1 MGKSGILL
9 LFSAFI
15 LFGIGVLMV
24 FNTTAAEVIDR
35 SLDVDTHLAVKKQLL
50 YFVFGL
56 MMGGILLKIGYR
68 EILARTPILFLLTIF
83 LLILVFI
90 PKIGQTINGARR
102 WIGLFGFTF
111 QPSEMAKYVLPLY
124 CLFKI
129 NSLPKEMSFKQF
141 IFLISIFIV
150 PVGLILLE
158 PDNGTTLFIFVTFI
172 IIFFLTRIPW
182 TYWALP
188 LFCLA
193 LIGGLVGYNMPH
205 VQDRIRVYLHPELDL
220 RGKGHQPYQSKI
232 AAGSGKL
239 WGKGLGESMQKM
251 NYLPEARSDY
261 IAAIFAEE
269 FGFVGICALISL
281 YMLLT
286 YAGLKIAFQV
296 KDAFSFHV
304 ASILAF
310 ILSFQAF
317 LNLGVVSGLLP
328 SKGITLPFFSQGG
341 TSLVMN
347 ICVLAIL
354 ISIHR
359 ESKKGLVLASE
370 TEHSD

>member
-1 MGKSGILL
+1 
-9 LFSAFI
+9 
-15 LFGIGVLMV
+15 MV
-24 FNTTAAEVIDR
+24 FNTTAAEVLDR
-35 SLDVDTHLAVKKQLL
+35 SLDIDTHLAVKKQLL

-56 MMGGILLKIGYR
+56 MMGGILVKIGYR
-68 EILARTPILFLLTIF
+68 EIISRAPLLFGITCLL
-83 LLILVFI
+83 LVLVFI

-102 WIGLFGFTF
+102 WIGFFGFTF

-124 CLFKI
+124 CLYRI
-129 NSLPKEMSFKQF
+129 NSLPKEMSLKQF
-141 IFLISIFIV
+141 LLLIGIFII

-158 PDNGTTLFIFVTFI
+158 PDNGTTLFIFITFV

-188 LFCLA
+188 LCLLA
-193 LIGGLVGYNMPH
+193 LVGGVVGYNMPH
-205 VQDRIRVYLHPELDL
+205 VQDRLRVYMHPELDL
-220 RGKGHQPYQSKI
+220 RGKGHQPYQAKI
-232 AAGSGKL
+232 AAGSGQL
-239 WGKGLGESMQKM
+239 WGKGLGESLQKM

-269 FGFVGICALISL
+269 FGFVGICVLISI
-281 YMLLT
+281 YMVLT
-286 YAGLKIAFQV
+286 YAGLSIAFQV
-296 KDAFSFHV
+296 KDLFAFYL

-328 SKGITLPFFSQGG
+328 SKGITLPFFSSGG

-347 ICVLAIL
+347 ICVIAIL
-354 ISIHR
+354 ISINR
-359 ESKKGLVLASE
+359 ESKKGQVLSNE
-370 TEHSD
+370 DEYSY